1 MKIACDDGDNDENSE
16 DEDIEESKTQ

>member
-1 MKIACDDGDNDENSE
+1 MKIACDDGDDDENSE